1 MELAMQSGTEIC
13 YDGIGMLIHQAAL
26 SFEIWTGQ
34 TPSINF
40 DKKDL
45 L

>member
-1 MELAMQSGTEIC
+1 
-13 YDGIGMLIHQAAL
+13 MLIHQAAL
-26 SFEIWTGQ
+26 SFEIWTGE